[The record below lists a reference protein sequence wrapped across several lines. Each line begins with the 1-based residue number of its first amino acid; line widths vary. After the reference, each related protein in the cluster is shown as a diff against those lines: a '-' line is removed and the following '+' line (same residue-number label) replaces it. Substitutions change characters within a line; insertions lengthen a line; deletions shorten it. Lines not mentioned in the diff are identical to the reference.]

1 MKIAVISDLHFSRK
15 PSGPDAGR
23 VGKYADIF
31 LLRAVRRLKR
41 FLRPDLVFIGGDLL
55 DEPDSPDAASLLLEL
70 KNILA
75 LLDMPVIVI
84 PGNHDPAP
92 DAFYK
97 VMPKPAEYL
106 DVGRF
111 RFIPFPYDPQTE
123 GWNARR
129 DPAELAHMKRLATS
143 HNGPVVSLQHVPL
156 FPAESCDCPY
166 NYENSSE
173 LVTAMRAAG
182 VKLSLSGHYHKG
194 FQIIDQNGL
203 SAVAAPALCESPFRF
218 LTLDLDGDGKIVR
231 TETHS
236 LCMPEELHLTDYH
249 VHTRFA
255 YCNENMDVGKALELA
270 TLFKL
275 ELISFSEHSSHL
287 YFNIE
292 DYRNRLYHRNIIP
305 AVNSETRIDEY
316 FSELDRYSGQ
326 KFMRGLEIDIDYL
339 GKPVVRAEDLKRANL
354 RIGAVH
360 YMEAATGDNSAITD
374 EFMYQTRSILSAD
387 IDILAHPFRVFL
399 RRKLPPPKELYIPVA
414 EMLKESGTAAEV
426 NFHTNTPDPEFF
438 LACIE
443 RGVEIAFGSDA
454 HNLYEVGEFYPH
466 LELIKSI
473 GFSGKTADILFKTDL
488 II

>member
-1 MKIAVISDLHFSRK
+1 MRIAVISDLHFSRK

-23 VGKYADIF
+23 VGKFADIF

-55 DEPDSPDAASLLLEL
+55 DEPDSPDAAALLLEL

-92 DAFYK
+92 EVFYQ
-97 VMPKPAEYL
+97 VMPRPPEFL
-106 DVGRF
+106 DVGDC

-129 DPAELAHMKRLATS
+129 EPAELARMERLATS
-143 HNGPVVSLQHVPL
+143 HTGSIVSLQHVPL
-156 FPAESCDCPY
+156 FPSESCDCPY
-166 NYENSSE
+166 NYDNSSE
-173 LVTAMRAAG
+173 VVTAMRAAG
-182 VKLSLSGHYHKG
+182 VTLSISGHYHKG

-218 LTLDLDGDGKIVR
+218 LTLELDNGGKLVR

-236 LCMPEELHLTDYH
+236 LSMPEELHLADYH

-255 YCNENMDVGKALELA
+255 YCNENMDVVKALELA
-270 TLFKL
+270 SLFKL
-275 ELISFSEHSSHL
+275 DLISFSEHSSHL
-287 YFNIE
+287 YFNID
-292 DYRNRLYHRNIIP
+292 DYRNRVYHRNVIP
-305 AVNSETRIDEY
+305 AINSEYRIDEY
-316 FSELDRYSGQ
+316 FAELDKHSGQ
-326 KFMRGLEIDIDYL
+326 KFLCGLEIDFDFF
-339 GKPVVRAEDLKRANL
+339 GKAVVRAEDLERVDL

-360 YMEAATGDNSAITD
+360 HIETRGDLSAITD
-374 EFMYQTRSILSAD
+374 EFMFQTRSILCSGV
-387 IDILAHPFRVFL
+387 DILAHPFRVFL
-399 RRKLPPPKELYIPVA
+399 RRKLEPPKELYIPVA
-414 EMLKESGTAAEV
+414 EMLKESNTAAEV
-426 NFHTNTPDPEFF
+426 NFHTNKPDPEFF
-438 LACIE
+438 LICIE
-443 RGVEIAFGSDA
+443 RGVKIAFGSDA

-466 LELIKSI
+466 LKLIESI
-473 GFSGKTADILFKTDL
+473 GYSGKITDILFRPDK